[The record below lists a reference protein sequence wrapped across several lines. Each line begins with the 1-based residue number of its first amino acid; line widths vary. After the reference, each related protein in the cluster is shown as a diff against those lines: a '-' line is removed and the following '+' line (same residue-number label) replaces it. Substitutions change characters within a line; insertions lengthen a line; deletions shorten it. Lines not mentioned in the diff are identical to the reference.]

1 MRVAEV
7 LGWHEMAGRSRLYRG
22 VVVAVGVLLVLAC
35 GYQLRLQELRAAY
48 WQGMASEVEQRRLLQ
63 TRAQQVL
70 ALDDAELA
78 LASEAQ
84 RLRDARWRLSG
95 GEGMSD
101 LLDQLAVSGRT
112 YGLVFE
118 RLDVEGDME
127 GPGYRQVP
135 LQMQVSGRYAAL
147 RPWLDEWLGQLRL
160 LQVTRLQ
167 LEPGAD
173 RPGVLQLHVWVQAF
187 HAGETLPVP
196 SSLADEPARSLGR
209 APALDPFAPW
219 SSRRHTEGLAGV
231 PLEQLEMVGS
241 LSRAGQSQALLR
253 WAGRVY
259 RIAKGDH
266 LGREEGEVIRV
277 DQDQV
282 EIRERLFNDGEWQER
297 SSYLRLNRRLGA
309 RSENEREEIV
319 DRRHG
324 DAAGAT
330 GNGGAPVQR

>member
-1 MRVAEV
+1 MRIAEM
-7 LGWHEMAGRSRLYRG
+7 LGWHEMAGRSRMFRG
-22 VVVAVGVLLVLAC
+22 AVVVIGVSLVLAC
-35 GYQLRLQELRAAY
+35 GYQFRLQEVRAAY
-48 WQGMASEVEQRRLLQ
+48 RQGVASDVEQRKLLQ
-63 TRAQQVL
+63 AREQQLL
-70 ALDDAELA
+70 ALDDAEVA
-78 LASEAQ
+78 LASEAK

-118 RLDVEGDME
+118 RLDVEEDVE

-160 LQVTRLQ
+160 LRVTRLQ
-167 LEPGAD
+167 LEPATE
-173 RPGVLQLHVWVQAF
+173 RPGLLQLHVWVQAF
-187 HAGETLPVP
+187 HAGEALPMP
-196 SSLADEPARSLGR
+196 ASLADEPARPLGR
-209 APALDPFAPW
+209 TPALDPFAAW

-241 LSRAGQSQALLR
+241 LSRAGQSQALVR

-259 RIAKGDH
+259 RVAKGER
-266 LGREEGEVIRV
+266 LGREEGEVIKV

-282 EIRERLFNDGEWQER
+282 EIRERLFSGGEWQER
-297 SSYLRLNRRLGA
+297 SSYLTLSRPAGA
-309 RSENEREEIV
+309 RSEREKTA
-319 DRRHG
+319 DRRRG
-324 DAAGAT
+324 DAADAT